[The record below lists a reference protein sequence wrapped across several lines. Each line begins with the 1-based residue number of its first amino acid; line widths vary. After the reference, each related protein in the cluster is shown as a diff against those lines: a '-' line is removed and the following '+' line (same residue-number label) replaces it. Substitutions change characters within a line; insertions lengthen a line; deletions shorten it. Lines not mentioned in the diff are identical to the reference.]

1 MCKSRGKE
9 VDYEMDRRTLKL
21 AMKGNVVLDGRLTG
35 WVAGGWGDVKIF
47 YECPLD
53 VRAERVA
60 KREKITVKEAKE
72 RLENRDKEDRKK
84 YRKLYKIDSFDKSIY
99 DIIINNEKLTPKQ
112 AKRMPVEL
120 VREFLE

>member
-1 MCKSRGKE
+1 M
-9 VDYEMDRRTLKL
+9 
-21 AMKGNVVLDGRLTG
+21 DGRLTG

-60 KREKITVKEAKE
+60 KREKTTFKKAKE
-72 RLENRDKEDRKK
+72 RLEDRDKEDRKK
-84 YRKLYKIDSFDKSIY
+84 YRKLYGIDAFDKSIY
-99 DIIINNEKLTPKQ
+99 DIIINNEKLSLKE
-112 AKRMPVEL
+112 AKRTPVEL